1 MLRNFF
7 YINLVVGNDKS
18 GEKLIHLLDLK
29 TYIFVTCNIRYNQIY
44 LCLTSQIEYQNI
56 AIIN

>member
-7 YINLVVGNDKS
+7 YINLVVGNDIS